1 MEISERLQEV
11 FHAVFGEEGTISSD
25 DDGPGSIPGWDSVN
39 HVNLILAIEAEFGVQ
54 FDAGEIP
61 DLVSVGQIRSRLAQS
76 S

>member
-1 MEISERLQEV
+1 MGIVDRLQEV
-11 FHAVFGEEGTISSD
+11 FQAVFGEEGRITSD

-61 DLVSVGQIRSRLAQS
+61 DLVTVGQIKARLAEPR
-76 S
+76 